1 MRAFIT
7 GRSHGGQW
15 GFLSAEGQDFP
26 RLSGNIYRCLQCARC
41 ASFELQITAVI
52 ALVPALLSFVLL
64 VDGGPTMSTVH
75 SAPLCH
81 DWGVYSEG
89 AVRVLEGQA
98 GWLHCPLF
106 SYPTVY
112 NYSSSLASGLNL
124 YWYRVSPG
132 QDLEQPINLKLP
144 NYYKEREW
152 LWLEPATL
160 QDSGQ
165 YICMLRNIT
174 SCVKI
179 AVRLEVVQHAMGM
192 ECVMEGA
199 VPAQH
204 ITIPVQEGKIFT
216 CPDIQMIQLRNLS
229 YSVTWYYYCSRERL
243 KQRLL
248 NIEVKG
254 DSIVVHLMLKAYEG
268 PHTCVVSYEAN
279 GRGINF
285 TRVVNVT
292 AVAPSRG
299 PKEPIIH
306 IPAEGKVQSVK
317 LGEETV
323 LKCTALLPYI
333 ENDSKELWWTVDGKA
348 VGQLADP
355 RFKASS
361 RIINNEDGD
370 ETQEVELRIQDVT
383 KEDLHRTY
391 NCSARNSRGNAT
403 RKVLLREEE
412 YQPYIELGCGL
423 GAIVVIMISMFV
435 IYHIF
440 WLEIL
445 LFYRASFGTDERST
459 DDKEYDV
466 YISYARN
473 GEEEEFVLSTLRR
486 VLENELGYSVCIF
499 DRDSLPGGI
508 ITDETLNFLNRSRR
522 LIVVV
527 SPQHELQGTQ
537 ALLELR
543 AGLDTMV
550 WGGSL
555 RVILVQYKPISRGS
569 WVKEL
574 RRARVVL
581 AFIRW
586 EGDKSLAI
594 SSRFWK
600 RLQVELPLRRAD
612 SLSEKYS
619 NTARLIKSCDME
631 DSGVTA
637 KNKMVESFIKA

>member
-1 MRAFIT
+1 MEYIFRTYSLNISFIYFT
-7 GRSHGGQW
+7 YYTTYLHHINRHR
-15 GFLSAEGQDFP
+15 EEKP
-26 RLSGNIYRCLQCARC
+26 
-41 ASFELQITAVI
+41 
-52 ALVPALLSFVLL
+52 
-64 VDGGPTMSTVH
+64 
-75 SAPLCH
+75 PLCH

-179 AVRLEVVQHAMGM
+179 AVRLEVVQHAVGM

-204 ITIPVQEGKIFT
+204 ITNTRSGGEDLHL
-216 CPDIQMIQLRNLS
+216 PDIQMIQLRNLS
-229 YSVTWYYYCSRERL
+229 YSVTWYYRL

-268 PHTCVVSYEAN
+268 PHTC
-279 GRGINF
+279 INF

-355 RFKASS
+355 RFK
-361 RIINNEDGD
+361 
-370 ETQEVELRIQDVT
+370 VELRIQDVT

-391 NCSARNSRGNAT
+391 NCSARNSRGKRHAQ
-403 RKVLLREEE
+403 E

-600 RLQVELPLRRAD
+600 RLQVELPLRKAD